1 MRMCQANSTSPTSCS
16 GRRAFHSIGI
26 CATVTAAT
34 AAVAHARLTPT
45 LARCFVVGSAFV
57 IFDSIGKKDAV
68 EKRTARSVFRF
79 ATSGGAQARAMASVK
94 KWGARYPSLEQA
106 IQATAPI
113 VATLREHPTF
123 ELEAR
128 FGGLAAGG
136 NKFCTGV
143 SRAMIDSVIEM
154 MGSSSHMTAEGDW
167 DEEQDFLFSTDSAQL
182 RTRVSYCSETMS
194 VRTATIEKR
203 QAGKATFWIAE
214 DSGGGDKSGPNAIRV
229 SLKEERPVANV
240 PACVTSNL
248 VRIKQRRRFTT
259 ADRVWAFDF
268 SITWSGANKTEA
280 ERNQAERE
288 PMFEIECELINP
300 AQTLALYDDAHI
312 ATSLLL
318 KMQQL
323 LGDSTATLHVLR

>member
-1 MRMCQANSTSPTSCS
+1 MS
-16 GRRAFHSIGI
+16 GR
-26 CATVTAAT
+26 
-34 AAVAHARLTPT
+34 
-45 LARCFVVGSAFV
+45 
-57 IFDSIGKKDAV
+57 
-68 EKRTARSVFRF
+68 
-79 ATSGGAQARAMASVK
+79 AQARARARPMASVE

-113 VATLREHPTF
+113 VATLRAHPNC

-128 FGGLAAGG
+128 FGGLTAGG
-136 NKFCTGV
+136 KFCTGV

-154 MGSSSHMTAEGDW
+154 MASSSHMTAEGDW
-167 DEEQDFLFSTDSAQL
+167 NEEQDFLFSTDSAQL

-194 VRTATIEKR
+194 VSTATIEKR
-203 QAGKATFWIAE
+203 QAGKATFRIAE
-214 DSGGGDKSGPNAIRV
+214 DSGGGDKAGPTAIRV

-240 PACVTSNL
+240 PACVTSDL

-268 SITWSGANKTEA
+268 GITWSGADKTEA
-280 ERNQAERE
+280 ERHQADRE

-300 AQTLALYDDAHI
+300 AQALALYDDAHI

-323 LGDSTATLHVLR
+323 LGDSMARLDVVR